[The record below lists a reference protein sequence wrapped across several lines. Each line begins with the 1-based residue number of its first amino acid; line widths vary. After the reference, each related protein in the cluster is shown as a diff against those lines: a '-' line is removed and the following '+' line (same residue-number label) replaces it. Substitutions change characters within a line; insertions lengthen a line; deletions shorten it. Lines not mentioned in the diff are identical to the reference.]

1 MLVPMK
7 KLFFLT
13 LILLWAIPTQAAFE
27 KTKLAVFDFTLQG
40 DNYGYEDLGGIVAEW
55 FITALVKEGRFD
67 VIERTHIQKII
78 AEQKLGMSGLV
89 EESSAASVGKV
100 LGVKTIITGSVM
112 SLPEGLEVNAR
123 IIDVETGSI
132 IAAENVSSP
141 TSDGL
146 QQLITDIAKL
156 ISKNYP
162 LEGYIVERNGKEVT
176 LDLGAATGIRHG
188 MTFIAF
194 KEGKVIRHPK
204 TGQVL
209 DITQE
214 ETGTIII
221 TEVRPKIAYGTIISE
236 TIPHAIA
243 YGQSVKNSQP
253 GATKSRRKHQRS
265 QVDHKP
271 LHNSVASGEA
281 PLNW

>member
-1 MLVPMK
+1 MK
-7 KLFFLT
+7 KLLLFI
-13 LILLWAIPTQAAFE
+13 ILLTCYAIPAQGGYE

-40 DNYGYEDLGGIVAEW
+40 DNWGYEDMGGIVAEW

-67 VIERTHIQKII
+67 VIERSNLQKII
-78 AEQKLGMSGLV
+78 QEQKLGMSGLV
-89 EESSAASVGKV
+89 EGSTAASVGKV

-112 SLPEGLEVNAR
+112 SLPNGLEVNAR

-132 IAAENVSSP
+132 LAAENVSSP
-141 TSDGL
+141 TTDGL
-146 QQLITDIAKL
+146 QQLITEVAKL

-176 LDLGAATGIRHG
+176 VDLGSQTGIRQG
-188 MTFIAF
+188 MEFIAY

-209 DITQE
+209 DIVKE
-214 ETGTIII
+214 ETGTIVIN
-221 TEVRPKIAYGTIISE
+221 EVRPKISYGTITHE
-236 TIPHAIA
+236 AVPHAVA
-243 YGQSVKNSQP
+243 YGQLVKNSKP
-253 GATKSRRKHQRS
+253 GTGKSRHRRRRPQTS
-265 QVDHKP
+265 HKP
-271 LHNSVASGEA
+271 LHESVGSGEA